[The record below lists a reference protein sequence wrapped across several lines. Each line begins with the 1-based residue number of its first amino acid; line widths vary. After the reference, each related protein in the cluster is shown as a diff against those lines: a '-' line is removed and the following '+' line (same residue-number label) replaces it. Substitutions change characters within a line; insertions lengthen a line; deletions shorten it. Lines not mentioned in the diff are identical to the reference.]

1 MAKFFFPFLITL
13 IVSSPSFKNYSSE
26 IIEKEGWNPMM
37 ISSYLYS
44 LSNSIPKYGIITD
57 EENYLSL
64 EDQNS
69 INEELETINIDY
81 NLNGY
86 FIIVSSLN
94 SNYNYNKD
102 GMKLFCKELKY
113 YITKYN
119 SNIDKNNIFIIIYSI
134 DDKMN
139 IFKAGKNVNKK
150 LSNDE
155 RNLIITK
162 QQSKIKD
169 EKYNEAFIKIT
180 NDIIYYIDHCSNCV
194 SFWVGIGF
202 FIFIGLIILILLIM
216 YFIDCIKG
224 RQI

>member
-1 MAKFFFPFLITL
+1 MSKIYLYFPLIISLCITT
-13 IVSSPSFKNYSSE
+13 SPSLSYSSE
-26 IIEKEGWNPMM
+26 IIENEGWDPYMVL
-37 ISSYLYS
+37 SYLYS
-44 LSNSIPKYGIITD
+44 ESNSIPNFGIIT
-57 EENYLSL
+57 EEGNYLSK
-64 EDQNS
+64 EDKIS
-69 INEELETINIDY
+69 INEKLKIIY
-81 NLNGY
+81 NEYSFNGY

-94 SNYNYNKD
+94 SDYNYNHS

-113 YITKYN
+113 YIKKYN

-180 NDIIYYIDHCSNCV
+180 NDIIYYIYHFGSELV
-194 SFWVGIGF
+194 FLF
-202 FIFIGLIILILLIM
+202 LLV
-216 YFIDCIKG
+216 
-224 RQI
+224 